1 MTPDEFISLAEN
13 PHFIPGIYNYCDR
26 WCERCPMTDRCL
38 LFASTAQL
46 EEMAKGSEDRSH
58 AMLRQVEDSTQLAV
72 DMLNQISID
81 QGLDPTVITDE
92 DPDFEIRRAKQNGLS
107 VTPLG
112 RLSKAYLDKSL
123 HWLHHCDAIAAAKDA
138 DLFQAATLQL
148 PGRDPERELEELK
161 NALDVISWYQFQI
174 HVKLVRAQSS
184 LFDEILVADVD
195 EEDENDEA
203 DEAYE
208 RDEEYEDDIKVDEGD
223 HYLRDS
229 DGSAKV
235 ALIGMD
241 NSIQSWQTLL
251 RHFPDQESA
260 ILEVLSIL
268 QQLVRMTEETFPEA
282 RNVKRPGLDE

>member
-13 PHFIPGIYNYCDR
+13 PHFITGIYNYCDR

-46 EEMAKGSEDRSH
+46 EEMAKDVVEDRQN
-58 AMLRQVEDSTQLAV
+58 AMLRQVEDSTQLAI

-81 QGLDPTVITDE
+81 QGLDPKVITDG
-92 DPDFEIRRAKQNGLS
+92 DPDFEIRRAKQNGLKIS
-107 VTPLG
+107 PLG
-112 RLSKAYLDKSL
+112 RLSKSYLDKSL
-123 HWLHHCDAIAAAKDA
+123 HWIHHCDAIAVAKDE
-138 DLFQAATLQL
+138 DLFQAAALQL
-148 PGRDPERELEELK
+148 PRRDPEKELEELK
-161 NALDVISWYQFQI
+161 SALDVISWYQFQI
-174 HVKLVRAQSS
+174 HVKLVRAQTSKFDDM
-184 LFDEILVADVD
+184 LFTDADA
-195 EEDENDEA
+195 EDEYDEA
-203 DEAYE
+203 DG
-208 RDEEYEDDIKVDEGD
+208 EYEGDDE
-223 HYLRDS
+223 YLEESHPYINDS

-241 NSIQSWQTLL
+241 HSIQSWQTLL
-251 RHFPDQESA
+251 QHFPDQESG